1 MSLEARLE
9 PILEQVQK
17 PARYIGGELNSV
29 VKDPDKVSV
38 RFALCFP
45 DLYEIGMSHLGM
57 KILYSIKNKREDI
70 WCERVFAPAAD
81 MEAKMREHQI
91 PLYGLESLEPIADF
105 DLIGFSLQY
114 ELCYTTLLNMLD
126 LAGLPVRSSDRKN
139 LTPIVMAGG
148 PCTCNP
154 EPLADFVDLFVLGEG
169 EEVNLELIDLYQQ
182 AKQEQWSKEEYLRW
196 AAQIPGVYV
205 PSLYQVTYG
214 EDGTIREIASQEGA
228 PAKVTKR
235 IIRELDQVEFP
246 ERFVVPFIDIV
257 HDRSMLEVQRGC
269 IRGCRFCQAGFIYRP
284 IRDKRPETLNRD
296 ALNLSRTSGYDEVSL
311 TSLSTSDYEG
321 LEDLLD
327 QMLPWTQERQINIAL
342 PSLRIDNC
350 SEKLMAQIA
359 KVRKSGLTFAP
370 EAGTQR
376 LRDAINKNLSEEE
389 ILSTCRA
396 AFRSGYT
403 AVKLYFMIGLP
414 TETMEDVA
422 GIADL
427 AQKVVDTFYQMPEKP
442 KGKGVQVTVSVSCF
456 VPKPYT
462 PFEFEPQD
470 TPEQLREKQ
479 KHLLAHVRSRK
490 ISVKYHDS
498 ETSVLEAA
506 LARGD
511 RRLGAVLESAW
522 RAGSRLDGWGEHFSM
537 ERWTQAFAQQG
548 LDPGFYAHR
557 RRDYQEIAPWSH
569 LDYGVSRR
577 FLIAENKK
585 AWESAVTPHCRER
598 CSGCGAAALY
608 SNGEVKK
615 PCKKS

>member
-1 MSLEARLE
+1 M
-9 PILEQVQK
+9 
-17 PARYIGGELNSV
+17 
-29 VKDPDKVSV
+29 
-38 RFALCFP
+38 
-45 DLYEIGMSHLGM
+45 
-57 KILYSIKNKREDI
+57 
-70 WCERVFAPAAD
+70 
-81 MEAKMREHQI
+81 
-91 PLYGLESLEPIADF
+91 
-105 DLIGFSLQY
+105 IGFYLQY
-114 ELCYTTLLNMLD
+114 ELCYTTLLNKLD

-182 AKQEQWSKEEYLRW
+182 AKQEQWSKEEYLRR

-284 IRDKRPETLNRD
+284 IRDKRPENLNRD
-296 ALNLSRTSGYDEVSL
+296 ALNLSRTSGYDRSVPHQPFHAATMKGWKIFWIKCFPGRRSGRSML
-311 TSLSTSDYEG
+311 YPLCAST
-321 LEDLLD
+321 
-327 QMLPWTQERQINIAL
+327 TA
-342 PSLRIDNC
+342 
-350 SEKLMAQIA
+350 
-359 KVRKSGLTFAP
+359 RKSCWPKSPRCGKA
-370 EAGTQR
+370 
-376 LRDAINKNLSEEE
+376 
-389 ILSTCRA
+389 A
-396 AFRSGYT
+396 AFARKQHPAPAGRHQQKPFRRRNSLHLPGDLHAAVHRRQALLYDWPAHRNHGGCSGHCRSC
-403 AVKLYFMIGLP
+403 P
-414 TETMEDVA
+414 
-422 GIADL
+422 
-427 AQKVVDTFYQMPEKP
+427 KVVDTFYQMPEKP

-456 VPKPYT
+456 VPSLT